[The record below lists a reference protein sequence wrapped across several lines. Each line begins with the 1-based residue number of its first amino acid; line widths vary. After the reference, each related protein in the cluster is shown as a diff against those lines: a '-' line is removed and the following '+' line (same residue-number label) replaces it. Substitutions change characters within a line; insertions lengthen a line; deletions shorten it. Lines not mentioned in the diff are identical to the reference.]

1 MKDATSH
8 WSPVYIILIGP
19 IIILKRENIQV
30 VLLEKKNRREQS
42 VALSCCLGG
51 AEKILSKQK
60 QESRN
65 SLCSRKHFPDTETF
79 PDMRDGS
86 QARVDECKNISF
98 CCTGKDPEWN
108 NIIYRFLWNLECKCI
123 FVALTTDCLSHDPTV
138 SIALCLPAAAILALV
153 DFANGANGVMVSI
166 PGEYLLAPRADDNTK
181 NKSFS

>member
-1 MKDATSH
+1 MR
-8 WSPVYIILIGP
+8 PVTGHQCISRTYHHP
-19 IIILKRENIQV
+19 
-30 VLLEKKNRREQS
+30 KKGKYSSGFVEEENRREQS

-108 NIIYRFLWNLECKCI
+108 NIIYRFL
-123 FVALTTDCLSHDPTV
+123 
-138 SIALCLPAAAILALV
+138 
-153 DFANGANGVMVSI
+153 
-166 PGEYLLAPRADDNTK
+166 
-181 NKSFS
+181 